1 MCCLLSLCS
10 LGAAAQQSKQLTLN
24 FTQLSKQAS
33 QLHVAVYF
41 NADAMKVEQ
50 GIFNNIALVGDSPN
64 YQFDLTLAATTSE
77 VAVLVFQ
84 DLNGNQQLD
93 KNLFGIPTEPY
104 GVSNNPSL
112 MGPPSYEQAR
122 VMVNQSQQTLN
133 ITLF

>member
-1 MCCLLSLCS
+1 
-10 LGAAAQQSKQLTLN
+10 
-24 FTQLSKQAS
+24 
-33 QLHVAVYF
+33 
-41 NADAMKVEQ
+41 MKVEQ
-50 GIFNNIALVGDSPN
+50 GIFNNIALVGDSQN